1 MEFMRCFESL
11 AFLFFTLAWSEST
24 HAQAVINEVLANEPG
39 ASTSLEWVELYNP
52 DSVSLNLADW
62 KFVEGADTT
71 VFSSQTILPA
81 KSYLVLARRLV
92 ASPPD
97 VNSFE
102 AKWGDGSGIWGDSP
116 KEDFPALEAKM
127 SLTNSSGTVILVAP
141 DSLPQSFTWSKDIG
155 DGVSWEKVN
164 PVAGE
169 DTSNWKICTL
179 PEGSTPGKINSVTAA
194 DNDMAIVEFYSEP
207 DNPQENLAFY
217 LKINVWN
224 VGLSTSLINSL
235 TIFNDLNFN
244 EIMERGEELSAA
256 DIPQLSPGELFMA
269 TSAVTLWKGN
279 HRLIA
284 LLDPDDKVYNNQKS
298 LDLRVGEFLPE
309 VVINEIMAAPD
320 LTKNQTEWVE
330 LYNRRQNS
338 MNLRGWL
345 FGDVNRQSVL
355 TEDILEL
362 PASQFLILAEDKNK
376 FQASYP
382 GFTGLAIQPS
392 SWQTLDNDGDQV
404 ILKDSL
410 GFLVEKVSYPSQSL
424 KGISYER
431 IDYDEPASDSNNWW
445 RSVDSS
451 GGTPGRQNSVKTAF
465 GSSIEIQIKPN
476 PFSPDDDGFDDQA
489 EIQFKIPLG
498 VELSMKIYDRKGRLV
513 RTLFEDQASVSG
525 KVTWD
530 GRKDDG
536 SKVRNGIYVLLVE
549 TKGKAR
555 EVKKETIAVIKE
567 R

>member
-1 MEFMRCFESL
+1 MRCFESL
-11 AFLFFTLAWSEST
+11 AFLFITLAWSEST
-24 HAQAVINEVLANEPG
+24 QAQAVINEVLANEPG

-52 DSVSLNLADW
+52 DSVSLDLADW
-62 KFVEGADTT
+62 KFVQGADTT
-71 VFSSQTILPA
+71 IFSSQIILPA
-81 KSYLVLARRLV
+81 KNYLVLARRL
-92 ASPPD
+92 ATSPPD

-164 PVAGE
+164 PVAGD

-179 PEGSTPGKINSVTAA
+179 PEGSTPGKINSVTPA
-194 DNDMAIVEFYSEP
+194 DNDVAIVEFYSEL

-217 LKINVWN
+217 FKINVQN
-224 VGLSTSLINSL
+224 VGLLTSLINSL
-235 TIFNDLNFN
+235 TIFIDLNFN